1 MKSWVILFKDG
12 RHSLAWGETAEAAR
26 IDFLK
31 AWSDGIERVAF
42 AGEFPS
48 PPAPENLIL
57 APHQRVYYP
66 SQPEIEIQT
75 ESFPKGRV
83 YPEEL
88 PGG

>member
-26 IDFLK
+26 ISFLK
-31 AWSDGIERVAF
+31 CWADGIERVAF
-42 AGEFPS
+42 AGEFRDML
-48 PPAPENLIL
+48 PPQYLVRTPEQHHSVKSELP
-57 APHQRVYYP
+57 AKAA
-66 SQPEIEIQT
+66 
-75 ESFPKGRV
+75 KGIV

>member
-26 IDFLK
+26 ISFLK
-31 AWSDGIERVAF
+31 CWADGIERVAN
-42 AGEFPS
+42 AGEFKSQLS
-48 PPAPENLIL
+48 PAKWVGTPDLSPTSSPYPANSEQSVP
-57 APHQRVYYP
+57 AM
-66 SQPEIEIQT
+66 
-75 ESFPKGRV
+75 GRV